1 MTSTVG
7 LFLGGVVAT
16 YIFLRFLLS
25 AMLSATQDANEP
37 PAILTGIPFIQ
48 PLAGMIR
55 EKSRFYIPALQKQW
69 RVISFAS
76 IAADAGATVGGG
88 RVLCPGRHFAS
99 TEILA
104 LAALLALQ
112 FDVVPAA
119 ATEGW
124 WVEPTWEK
132 SPVQAG
138 FPVIDEDIQVE
149 LRPRE
154 PGRRWRVVY
163 SGSERAMGVVE
174 WLGVKMEG
182 IVARG

>member
-1 MTSTVG
+1 MIPAPVQHTDAAAWG
-7 LFLGGVVAT
+7 ADAARFDH
-16 YIFLRFLLS
+16 LRF
-25 AMLSATQDANEP
+25 MPGRRPNN
-37 PAILTGIPFIQ
+37 
-48 PLAGMIR
+48 
-55 EKSRFYIPALQKQW
+55 KSRVAFRA
-69 RVISFAS
+69 F
-76 IAADAGATVGGG
+76 GGG

-112 FDVVPAA
+112 FDVVPVAA
-119 ATEGW
+119 GGRWA
-124 WVEPTWEK
+124 EPTWEK

-163 SGSERAMGVVE
+163 SGSERAMGVV
-174 WLGVKMEG
+174 MEDIEVG
-182 IVARG
+182 GRGAI